1 MSTLWQRLTH
11 GLRRPSGQATSAAG
25 GVAATVRPS
34 PAPGADPSV
43 PGVGSVIGPFVLQ
56 AEIGRG
62 TVGCVYRAV
71 ATGSTTPVA
80 VKTLVLAREFQGQA
94 LDEARVRFF
103 RQAHTARRL
112 QHPDIV
118 QVLDAGEAHGVAWLS
133 MPLLA
138 GRSLDRCVTPEAPMP
153 VADVLR
159 VGARVARALAHA
171 HGLGVVHRD
180 VKPANVV
187 VDLARDEVKVT
198 DFGIAHL
205 MDAASTRTGLV
216 LGSPAYMSPEQ
227 LAGRR
232 LDGRS
237 DLYALGVTLYQL
249 LTGRLPHDAQ
259 RLSDLLSQIAQEP
272 AKDVRW
278 LRPEVPEGLALVIS
292 LSLEKRPEL
301 RYAQGEHMAQDLDAV
316 AAQWVAEGAAAGPP
330 PGLGLSAGA
339 GLA

>member
-1 MSTLWQRLTH
+1 
-11 GLRRPSGQATSAAG
+11 
-25 GVAATVRPS
+25 
-34 PAPGADPSV
+34 
-43 PGVGSVIGPFVLQ
+43 
-56 AEIGRG
+56 
-62 TVGCVYRAV
+62 
-71 ATGSTTPVA
+71 
-80 VKTLVLAREFQGQA
+80 
-94 LDEARVRFF
+94 
-103 RQAHTARRL
+103 
-112 QHPDIV
+112 
-118 QVLDAGEAHGVAWLS
+118 
-133 MPLLA
+133 
-138 GRSLDRCVTPEAPMP
+138 
-153 VADVLR
+153 
-159 VGARVARALAHA
+159 
-171 HGLGVVHRD
+171 
-180 VKPANVV
+180 
-187 VDLARDEVKVT
+187 
-198 DFGIAHL
+198 
-205 MDAASTRTGLV
+205 
-216 LGSPAYMSPEQ
+216 MSPEQ